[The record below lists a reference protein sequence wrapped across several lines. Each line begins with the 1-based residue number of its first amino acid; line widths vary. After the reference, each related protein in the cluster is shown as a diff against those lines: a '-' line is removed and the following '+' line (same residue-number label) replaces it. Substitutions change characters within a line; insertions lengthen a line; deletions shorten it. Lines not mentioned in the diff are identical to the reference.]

1 VTQKLGEYKQ
11 KRDFRKTAEPAGRRS
26 KKRPDQRPDQ
36 RPEQRF
42 VVQEHHA
49 RSLHWD
55 LRLERDG
62 VLVSW
67 AVPKGIPMDP
77 KKNHLAVHV
86 EDHPLEYIDF
96 AGKIP
101 EGEYGAGEVKIWD
114 SGTYECEKWRDDEV
128 IVTFDGKRL
137 QGKYA
142 LFQTKKGEGPGKN
155 WMIHR
160 MDPPADPDEDPMPE
174 HVVPMMARLSDLPKR
189 DRDYGFE
196 VKWDGV
202 RTIAYCEGGRVR
214 LESRTLR
221 DVTRQYPELS
231 KLGRELG
238 SVCAVLDGEIV
249 ALDEQGRPDFQRLQP
264 RMHVVSESTI
274 RRRVSDTPVV
284 YMIFD
289 VLWLEGHMTMPLPYT
304 ERRKRLEQLDLNG
317 DNWRTP
323 SYHVGDGK
331 AMLKASDEQGL
342 EGVVAKRLDS
352 RYEPGARSGAWLK
365 IKNKLRQ
372 EFVIGGW
379 LPGEGGR
386 SNTLGSLAVGF
397 YEDGHLRYAGNVGTG
412 FTQLT
417 LSEVLTELKKRE
429 RPDSPFERRQ
439 PPKGMKFVEPELVAE
454 VEFRGWTKTRTLRQ
468 PSFKGLRD
476 DKNARDVIFEEKVG
490 VTDG

>member
-1 VTQKLGEYKQ
+1 MTQKLGEYKR
-11 KRDFRKTAEPAGRRS
+11 KRDFRKTSEPAGARGRR
-26 KKRPDQRPDQ
+26 KRG
-36 RPEQRF
+36 ERF

-62 VLVSW
+62 VLASW
-67 AVPKGIPMDP
+67 AVPKGIPSDP
-77 KKNHLAVHV
+77 KRNHLAVHV

-128 IVTFDGKRL
+128 IVTFHGERL
-137 QGKYA
+137 QGKYV
-142 LFQTKKGEGPGKN
+142 LFQTGKGNDNEKAAKN

-160 MDPPADPDEDPMPE
+160 MDPPADPGEDPMPE
-174 HVVPMMARLSDLPKR
+174 HVVPMMARLSDLPKN

-202 RTIAYCEGGRVR
+202 RTVACCEGGRVR
-214 LESRTLR
+214 LESRSLR
-221 DVTRQYPELS
+221 DVTRQYPELG

-238 SVCAVLDGEIV
+238 SRRAVLDGEIV

-264 RMHVVSESTI
+264 RMHVTSESTI

-289 VLWLEGHMTMPLPYT
+289 VLWLEGHLTMPLPYT
-304 ERRKRLEQLDLNG
+304 ERRKLLEELDLNG
-317 DNWRTP
+317 DYWRTP
-323 SYHVGDGK
+323 SFHAGDGD
-331 AMLKASDEQGL
+331 AMLKASKEQGL

-352 RYEPGARSGAWLK
+352 RYEPGSRSGAWLK
-365 IKNKLRQ
+365 IKNKLSQ
-372 EFVIGGW
+372 ELVIGGW

-386 SNTLGSLAVGF
+386 RDTLGSLAVGF
-397 YEDGHLRYAGNVGTG
+397 YEDGKLVYAGNVGTG
-412 FTQLT
+412 FTQQT
-417 LSEVLTELKKRE
+417 LSEVLAELKKRD
-429 RPDSPFERRQ
+429 RPDSPFGVRK
-439 PPKGMKFVEPELVAE
+439 PPKGTRFVEPELVAE

-468 PSFKGLRD
+468 ASFKGLRD
-476 DKNARDVIFEEKVG
+476 DKNARDVIFEEKLSS
-490 VTDG
+490 DG

>member
-1 VTQKLGEYKQ
+1 VTQKLGEYKK
-11 KRDFRKTAEPAGRRS
+11 KRDFKKTAEPAGKRS
-26 KKRPDQRPDQ
+26 GA
-36 RPEQRF
+36 EQGRRF

-49 RSLHWD
+49 RSMHWD

-67 AVPKGIPMDP
+67 AVPRGIPMDP

-96 AGKIP
+96 AGEIP
-101 EGEYGAGEVKIWD
+101 EGEYGAGEVKVWD
-114 SGTYECEKWRDDEV
+114 SGTYDVEKWRDDEV
-128 IVTFDGKRL
+128 IVTFHGKRL
-137 QGKYA
+137 KGKYA
-142 LFQTKKGEGPGKN
+142 LFQTKRGEGPGKN

-160 MDPPADPDEDPMPE
+160 MDPPVDPDEDPMPE
-174 HVVPMMARLSDLPKR
+174 HVVPMMARLSDLPKH

-202 RTIAYCEGGRVR
+202 RAIAYCEDGRVR
-214 LESRTLR
+214 LESRNLR
-221 DVTRQYPELS
+221 DVTKQYPELS

-238 SVCAVLDGEIV
+238 SRRAVLDGEIV

-289 VLWLEGHMTMPLPYT
+289 VLWLEGHLTMPLPYT
-304 ERRKRLEQLDLNG
+304 ERRKRLEGLDLNG
-317 DNWRTP
+317 DYWRTP
-323 SYHVGDGK
+323 AYHVGDGK
-331 AMLKASDEQGL
+331 AMLKASKEQGL

-352 RYEPGARSGAWLK
+352 RYEPGSRSGAWLK

-386 SNTLGSLAVGF
+386 SNTLGSLAVGY
-397 YEDGHLRYAGNVGTG
+397 YEDGRLRYAGNVGTG
-412 FTQLT
+412 FTQRT
-417 LSEVLTELKKRE
+417 LADVLAELKKRE
-429 RPDSPFERRQ
+429 RPDSPFEGRQ
-439 PPKGMKFVEPELVAE
+439 PPKGTRFVEPELVAE
-454 VEFRGWTKTRTLRQ
+454 VEFRAWTKTRTLRQ

-476 DKNARDVIFEEKVG
+476 DKNARDVIFEEKLE
-490 VTDG
+490 

>member
-1 VTQKLGEYKQ
+1 VTQKLGEYKR
-11 KRDFRKTAEPAGRRS
+11 KRDFRKTSEPAGKRRRA
-26 KKRPDQRPDQ
+26 K
-36 RPEQRF
+36 EGQRF
-42 VVQEHHA
+42 VVHEHHA

-62 VLVSW
+62 VLASW
-67 AVPKGIPMDP
+67 AVPRGIPMDP
-77 KKNHLAVHV
+77 KRNHLAVHV
-86 EDHPLEYIDF
+86 EDHPLDYIDF

-114 SGTYECEKWRDDEV
+114 TGTYECEKWREDEV
-128 IVTFDGKRL
+128 IVTFHGERL
-137 QGKYA
+137 KGKYA
-142 LFQTKKGEGPGKN
+142 LFQTGKGRHKEKPGKN

-202 RTIAYCEGGRVR
+202 RAIAYCEDGRVR

-238 SVCAVLDGEIV
+238 SRRAVLDGEIV
-249 ALDEQGRPDFQRLQP
+249 ALDDQGRPDFQRLQP

-289 VLWLEGHMTMPLPYT
+289 VLWLEGHLTMPLPYT
-304 ERRKRLEQLDLNG
+304 ERRKRLEDLDLNG

-331 AMLKASDEQGL
+331 AMLKASDDQGL

-352 RYEPGARSGAWLK
+352 RYEPGSRSGAWLK
-365 IKNKLRQ
+365 VKNKLSQ
-372 EFVIGGW
+372 ELVIGGW

-386 SNTLGSLAVGF
+386 TNTLGSLAVGF
-397 YEDGHLRYAGNVGTG
+397 YEDGRLRYAGNVGTG
-412 FTQLT
+412 FTQRT
-417 LSEVLTELKKRE
+417 LAEVLSELKKRE
-429 RPDSPFERRQ
+429 RPDSPFEGRQ
-439 PPKGMKFVEPELVAE
+439 PPKGTRFVEPELVAE

-476 DKNARDVIFEEKVG
+476 DKNARDVIFEEKLSTNG
-490 VTDG
+490 

>member
-1 VTQKLGEYKQ
+1 VTQKLGEYKK
-11 KRDFRKTAEPAGRRS
+11 KRDFRKTSEPAGERRRA
-26 KKRPDQRPDQ
+26 K
-36 RPEQRF
+36 EGQRF
-42 VVQEHHA
+42 VVHEHHA
-49 RSLHWD
+49 RNLHWD

-62 VLVSW
+62 VLASW

-77 KKNHLAVHV
+77 KRNHLAVHV

-114 SGTYECEKWRDDEV
+114 TGTYDVEKWRDDEV
-128 IVTFDGKRL
+128 IVTFHGERL
-137 QGKYA
+137 NGRYA
-142 LFQTKKGEGPGKN
+142 LFQTGKGRQGKN

-174 HVVPMMARLSDLPKR
+174 HVLPMMARLSDLPKR

-202 RTIAYCEGGRVR
+202 RAIAYCEEGRVR

-221 DVTRQYPELS
+221 DITRQYPELS

-238 SVCAVLDGEIV
+238 SRRAVLDGEIV
-249 ALDEQGRPDFQRLQP
+249 ALDDQGRPDFQRLQP
-264 RMHVVSESTI
+264 RMHVTSESTI

-289 VLWLEGHMTMPLPYT
+289 VLWLEGHLTMPLPYT
-304 ERRKRLEQLDLNG
+304 ERRKRLEDLDLNG

-331 AMLKASDEQGL
+331 AMLEASDEQGL

-352 RYEPGARSGAWLK
+352 RYEPGSRSAAWLK
-365 IKNKLRQ
+365 IKNKLSQ
-372 EFVIGGW
+372 ELVIGGW

-386 SNTLGSLAVGF
+386 TNTLGSLAVGF
-397 YEDGHLRYAGNVGTG
+397 YEEGRLRYAGNVGTG
-412 FTQLT
+412 FTQRT
-417 LSEVLTELKKRE
+417 LAEVLAELKKRE
-429 RPDSPFERRQ
+429 RPDSPFEGRQ
-439 PPKGMKFVEPELVAE
+439 PPKGTRFVEPELVAE

-476 DKNARDVIFEEKVG
+476 DKNARDVIFEEKLSTNG
-490 VTDG
+490 

>member
-1 VTQKLGEYKQ
+1 MAPVQGTTMAEKLREYKQ
-11 KRDFRKTAEPAGRRS
+11 KRNFRKTAEPAGRRRAP
-26 KKRPDQRPDQ
+26 KTG
-36 RPEQRF
+36 ERF

-67 AVPKGIPMDP
+67 AVPKGIPTDP
-77 KKNHLAVHV
+77 KRNNLAVHV

-96 AGKIP
+96 AGEIP
-101 EGEYGAGEVKIWD
+101 AGQYGAGKVEVWD
-114 SGTYECEKWRDDEV
+114 SGTYECHKFRVDEV
-128 IVTFDGKRL
+128 IVTFHGERV

-142 LFQTKKGEGPGKN
+142 LFQTKGKN

-160 MDPPADPDEDPMPE
+160 MDPPADPGEDPMPE
-174 HVVPMMARLSDLPKR
+174 HLVPMLARLSELPKN
-189 DRDYGFE
+189 DDQYAFE

-202 RTIAYCEGGRVR
+202 RTVAYVEGGRVR
-214 LESRTLR
+214 LESRNLR
-221 DVTRQYPELS
+221 DVTKQYPELS
-231 KLGRELG
+231 KLGRALG
-238 SVCAVLDGEIV
+238 SRRAVLDGEVV

-289 VLWLEGHMTMPLPYT
+289 VLWLEGHTTMALPYT
-304 ERRKRLEQLDLNG
+304 ERRRVLEQLGLEG

-323 SYHVGDGK
+323 THHVGDGK
-331 AMLKASDEQGL
+331 AMLQASTEQGL

-352 RYEPGARSGAWLK
+352 AYEPGGRSGAWLK
-365 IKNKLRQ
+365 IKNKLSQ
-372 EFVIGGW
+372 ELVIGGW

-386 SNTLGSLAVGF
+386 RNTLGSLAVGF
-397 YEDGHLRYAGNVGTG
+397 YEDGRLRYAGNVGTG
-412 FTQLT
+412 FTQRT
-417 LSEVLTELKKRE
+417 LGEVLAELQSRE
-429 RPDSPFERRQ
+429 RKQSPFEGRQ
-439 PPKGMKFVEPELVAE
+439 PPKLTRFVEPELVAE

-468 PSFKGLRD
+468 PAFKGLRD
-476 DKNARDVIFEEKVG
+476 DKDARDVIFEEAI
-490 VTDG
+490 

>member
-1 VTQKLGEYKQ
+1 VTQKLGEYKK
-11 KRDFRKTAEPAGRRS
+11 KRDFRKTSEPAGKRRRA
-26 KKRPDQRPDQ
+26 K
-36 RPEQRF
+36 EGQRF
-42 VVQEHHA
+42 VVHEHHA

-77 KKNHLAVHV
+77 KRNHLAVHV
-86 EDHPLEYIDF
+86 EDHPLDYIDF

-101 EGEYGAGEVKIWD
+101 ESEYGAGEVKIWD
-114 SGTYECEKWRDDEV
+114 TGTYECEKWREDEV
-128 IVTFDGKRL
+128 IVTFHGERL
-137 QGKYA
+137 EGKYA
-142 LFQTKKGEGPGKN
+142 LFRTKGKN

-202 RTIAYCEGGRVR
+202 RAIAYCADGRVR

-238 SVCAVLDGEIV
+238 SRRAVLDGEIV
-249 ALDEQGRPDFQRLQP
+249 ALDDQGRPDFQRLQP

-289 VLWLEGHMTMPLPYT
+289 VLWLEGHLTMPLPYT
-304 ERRKRLEQLDLNG
+304 ERRKRLDDLDLNG

-352 RYEPGARSGAWLK
+352 RYEPGSRSGAWLK
-365 IKNKLRQ
+365 IKNKLSQ
-372 EFVIGGW
+372 ELVIGGW

-386 SNTLGSLAVGF
+386 TNTLGSLAVGF
-397 YEDGHLRYAGNVGTG
+397 YEDGRLRYAGNVGTG
-412 FTQLT
+412 FTQRT
-417 LSEVLTELKKRE
+417 LAEVLSELKKRE
-429 RPDSPFERRQ
+429 RPDSPFEGRQ
-439 PPKGMKFVEPELVAE
+439 PPKGTRFVEPELVAE

-476 DKNARDVIFEEKVG
+476 DKNARDVIFEEKLSTNG
-490 VTDG
+490 